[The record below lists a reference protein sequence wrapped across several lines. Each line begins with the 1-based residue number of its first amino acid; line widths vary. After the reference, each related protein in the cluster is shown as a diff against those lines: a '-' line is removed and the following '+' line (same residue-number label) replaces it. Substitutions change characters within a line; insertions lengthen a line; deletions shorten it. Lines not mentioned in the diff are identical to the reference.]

1 MQVGF
6 QFPTYVG
13 MESVGEVRVCAVL
26 SEITAIVRSVAVELT
41 ATAESANGI
50 HP

>member
-6 QFPTYVG
+6 QSLTYVG

-26 SEITAIVRSVAVELT
+26 SAAIVRSVAVELT
-41 ATAESANGI
+41 AIAGSANGI
-50 HP
+50 RP